1 MPNIKQSD
9 LDGIQNLMFKGEYRE
24 ALTALDHLTQSSP
37 NEASLY
43 VLGGSC
49 FNAIDNFNQAILCY
63 EQAIKIKPDYA
74 EAYYSLGICL
84 EEIDEIDK
92 SILNYNAEIKNKPNY
107 AEAHNNLGNLFA
119 HTSKPNK
126 ALLHFKKA
134 IKNKPDYAE
143 AHNNL
148 GNLLKEQG
156 KKDEA
161 ILSYKKSIEL
171 KPDSTMAYQNLA
183 SIYIE
188 LGQMDEA
195 NKFSALAQGRD
206 KNFEKG
212 LLMFENKN
220 FTQAIKLF
228 EQSKTPGSEEKVL
241 ECHYRNKDFKIF
253 KEKMGN
259 YKNKSYSP
267 LLACLSSHYAQ
278 NFKTEDT
285 YNFCPSPLNFVC
297 HEKIPELIENDYQ
310 LTKEI
315 INDIDNAELFN
326 REQSLFNGSSGKQSA
341 GHLFKNPEKSFKKLS
356 DALIKSIHNY
366 YLLYQHEDNEFIRS
380 FPKNIKFCS
389 SWYIKF
395 FQGGHLTSHIHDYGW
410 ISGAVYLAM
419 PKESGRDGQEGAIE
433 LTVDAPGFP
442 KLHDEFE
449 KKVILPSVG
458 DVIFFPSP
466 LHHRTIPYTSNEV
479 RICIAFDV
487 EPIYPKG
494 MRQKVIR

>member
-9 LDGIQNLMFKGEYRE
+9 LNAIQDLIIKGEYKE
-24 ALTALDHLTQSSP
+24 ALTALNKLTESSP

-43 VLGGSC
+43 ILGGNC
-49 FNAIDNFNQAILCY
+49 FTAMNNFTQAILCY
-63 EQAIKIKPDYA
+63 EQAIKIKADYA
-74 EAYYSLGICL
+74 EAYYSLAVCF
-84 EEIDEIDK
+84 EEINEIDK
-92 SILNYNAEIKNKPNY
+92 SILNYNAAIKIKADY
-107 AEAHNNLGNLFA
+107 AEAHNNLANIYVDI
-119 HTSKPNK
+119 SKPNE
-126 ALLHFKKA
+126 ALPHFKEA
-134 IKNKPDYAE
+134 IKIKPDYAE

-148 GNLLKEQG
+148 GNLLKQQG
-156 KKDEA
+156 KNEQA
-161 ILSYKKSIEL
+161 IVFYKKAIKL
-171 KPDSTMAYQNLA
+171 KPSFVLAFNNLA
-183 SIYIE
+183 SIYTE
-188 LGQMDEA
+188 LGQMDQA
-195 NKFSALAQGRD
+195 KKFSALALGMD
-206 KNFEKG
+206 KDFEKG
-212 LLMFENKN
+212 LLMIENKD
-220 FTQAIKLF
+220 FTEAIKFF
-228 EQSKTPGSEEKVL
+228 ERSKTPSKEQKIL

-253 KEKMGN
+253 KEKIDN
-259 YKNKSYSP
+259 YENKSYSP
-267 LLACLSSHYAQ
+267 ILACLSSHYAQ
-278 NFKTEDT
+278 NFKTKDT

-341 GHLFKNPEKSFKKLS
+341 GHLFKNPERSFKKLS

-389 SWYIKF
+389 SWYIKL
-395 FQGGHLTSHIHDYGW
+395 FQGGYLTPHYHDYGW

-419 PKESGRDGQEGAIE
+419 PKESGPDGQEGAIE
-433 LTVDAPGFP
+433 LTNDVPGLP

-466 LHHRTIPYTSNEV
+466 VHHRTIPYNSDEV

-487 EPIYPKG
+487 GPA
-494 MRQKVIR
+494 